1 MNDKASWWI
10 DANEKIVLLLER
22 VAYTCLTPCLPMNFL
37 YMFVM
42 VTAESKGSPSPATHR
57 ICHPPDALNAC
68 GATGPEPEAV
78 QPQPRPSNS
87 E

>member
-22 VAYTCLTPCLPMNFL
+22 VAYTCLAPCLPMNFL
-37 YMFVM
+37 YMFVT

-57 ICHPPDALNAC
+57 ICYPPHAWRRGTGHVNA
-68 GATGPEPEAV
+68 T
-78 QPQPRPSNS
+78 
-87 E
+87 